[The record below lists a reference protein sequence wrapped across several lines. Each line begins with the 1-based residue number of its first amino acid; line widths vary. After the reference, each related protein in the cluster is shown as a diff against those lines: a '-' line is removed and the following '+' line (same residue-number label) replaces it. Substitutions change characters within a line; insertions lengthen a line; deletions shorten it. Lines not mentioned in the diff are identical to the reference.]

1 MAQGKAKRKSLGRG
15 LGALIPAG
23 DLGREDRQEGLSS
36 RSSSFDCPIEKILP
50 NADQPRQGFDQKKL
64 LELTESVKSRGVI
77 HPLIVRQDDSKYQIV
92 AGERRWRAAKLAGLK
107 KVPVIVKELTDTE
120 VLELALIENL
130 QREDLNP
137 LEEAAAYQNL
147 MDEHGLTQ
155 EELSKRVG
163 KRRSSVA
170 NTLRLLK
177 LPAEVRRMLLV
188 GQISMGHARAIL
200 AVTGSRAQINLAR
213 QVVKQSLSVREC
225 EQLTSL
231 GATPGSKRKTTPRQ
245 ARYSPAEYRVLE
257 SLQRRLGTKVD
268 LKKSGRGGKVIITYY
283 AAEELDRIIAV
294 IEGR

>member
-1 MAQGKAKRKSLGRG
+1 MGRG
-15 LGALIPAG
+15 LGALIPTG
-23 DLGREDRQEGLSS
+23 DLHREDQPADHVKRN
-36 RSSSFDCPIEKILP
+36 SSFDCPLEKILP
-50 NADQPRQGFDQKKL
+50 NADQPRQGFDENKL

-77 HPLIVRQDDSKYQIV
+77 HPLIVRQHDSNYQIV

-107 KVPVIVKELTDTE
+107 TIPVIVKELTDAE

-137 LEEAAAYQNL
+137 LEEAEAYQNL
-147 MDEHGLTQ
+147 IDEHGLTQ

-170 NTLRLLK
+170 NMLRLLR
-177 LPAEVRRMLLV
+177 LPVEVRRMLLV

-200 AVTGSRAQINLAR
+200 GVSGSRAQIDLAR
-213 QVVKQSLSVREC
+213 RVVKQSLSVREC
-225 EQLTSL
+225 EELTRR
-231 GATPGSKRKTTPRQ
+231 GASPGSKRKRPARQ
-245 ARYSPAEYRVLE
+245 DRYTPAEFRVVE

-268 LKKSGRGGKVIITYY
+268 LKKGGRGGKVVITYY
-283 AAEELDRIIAV
+283 AAEELERIIAV

>member
-1 MAQGKAKRKSLGRG
+1 M
-15 LGALIPAG
+15 IPTG
-23 DLGREDRQEGLSS
+23 DLHREDHPEDHVR
-36 RSSSFDCPIEKILP
+36 RNSSFDCPLTKILP
-50 NADQPRQGFDQKKL
+50 NADQPRQGFDEKKL

-77 HPLIVRQDDSKYQIV
+77 HPLIVRQHDLNYQIV

-107 KVPVIVKELTDTE
+107 TIPVIVKELTDAE

-137 LEEAAAYQNL
+137 LEEAEAYQNL
-147 MDEHGLTQ
+147 IDEHGLTQ

-170 NTLRLLK
+170 NMLRLLR

-200 AVTGSRAQINLAR
+200 GVSGSRAQIDLAR
-213 QVVKQSLSVREC
+213 RVVKQSLSVREC
-225 EQLTSL
+225 EELTRR
-231 GATPGSKRKTTPRQ
+231 GAPLVNKRKTPARQ
-245 ARYSPAEYRVLE
+245 DRYTPAEFRVVE

-268 LKKSGRGGKVIITYY
+268 LKKGGRGGKVVITYY
-283 AAEELDRIIAV
+283 AAEELERIIAV